1 MEKSEVNRKVKEII
15 INTLDLEYEVDQIK
29 DETPLFGD
37 SEHPG
42 LFDSSLCVLEV
53 TSGIVAE
60 FDIEPSIFK
69 GDSFRTVGTLIDSVY
84 CAIKDSE

>member
-1 MEKSEVNRKVKEII
+1 MDKIEVNRKVKEII
-15 INTLDLEYEVDQIK
+15 INTLNLEYEVDQIK

-60 FDIEPSIFK
+60 FDIEPAIFK
-69 GDSFRTVGTLIDSVY
+69 RDSFKTVNTLTDCIY
-84 CAIKDSE
+84 YAIKENE